1 MISFNATK
9 ERSAVFCGCS
19 VAVLTAVSVSGVV
32 IVVVTGGSFGFGSY
46 VNVIFAWFLMTPR
59 AGCYLLHLGM

>member
-1 MISFNATK
+1 MTSFNATK
-9 ERSAVFCGCS
+9 ERSAVFCGFS

-46 VNVIFAWFLMTPR
+46 VNVIFA
-59 AGCYLLHLGM
+59 

>member
-1 MISFNATK
+1 MTSFNATK
-9 ERSAVFCGCS
+9 ERSAVFFGFS

-46 VNVIFAWFLMTPR
+46 VNVTFA
-59 AGCYLLHLGM
+59 

>member
-1 MISFNATK
+1 MTSFNATK
-9 ERSAVFCGCS
+9 ERSAVFCGFS

-46 VNVIFAWFLMTPR
+46 VNVTFA
-59 AGCYLLHLGM
+59 

>member
-1 MISFNATK
+1 MTSFNATK
-9 ERSAVFCGCS
+9 ERSAVFGFS

-46 VNVIFAWFLMTPR
+46 VNVTFA
-59 AGCYLLHLGM
+59 